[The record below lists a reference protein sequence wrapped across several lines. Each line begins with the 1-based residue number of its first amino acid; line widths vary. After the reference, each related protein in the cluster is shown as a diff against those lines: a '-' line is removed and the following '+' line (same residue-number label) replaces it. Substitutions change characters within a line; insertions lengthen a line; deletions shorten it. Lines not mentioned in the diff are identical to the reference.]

1 MDAREYLCVA
11 SCFVVS
17 QILTFCLTACGTSCS
32 SGKVAG
38 LIFYATFSYLWTS
51 QVVGNVALA
60 TLAGGPYGAWYYF
73 GPNSEFGGDMPK
85 YPTLAAF
92 GRASSL
98 SLGSIAF
105 GSLIVTLLEILKL
118 VLNAIQNSANADG
131 HPVEACLACCAAC
144 FVGCIES
151 AVEYF
156 NRFVFLFPFHL
167 VLELSQQIRVY

>member
-1 MDAREYLCVA
+1 
-11 SCFVVS
+11 
-17 QILTFCLTACGTSCS
+17 
-32 SGKVAG
+32 
-38 LIFYATFSYLWTS
+38 
-51 QVVGNVALA
+51 
-60 TLAGGPYGAWYYF
+60 
-73 GPNSEFGGDMPK
+73 MPK

>member
-1 MDAREYLCVA
+1 
-11 SCFVVS
+11 
-17 QILTFCLTACGTSCS
+17 
-32 SGKVAG
+32 
-38 LIFYATFSYLWTS
+38 
-51 QVVGNVALA
+51 
-60 TLAGGPYGAWYYF
+60 
-73 GPNSEFGGDMPK
+73 MPK
-85 YPTLAAF
+85 HPTLAAF

-167 VLELSQQIRVY
+167 VLKLPQKIRVY